1 MAENESEV
9 VKALREEFERQLKE
23 QREKYENQI
32 AEIKR
37 DNVET
42 IKTILTTGAI
52 KLNDENE
59 GQEVPTEEDEE
70 ETITKNLRKK
80 LRIKGE

>member
-1 MAENESEV
+1 MENESEV

-59 GQEVPTEEDEE
+59 GQVPPTEEDEE
-70 ETITKNLRKK
+70 ETIIKNLRKK
-80 LRIKGE
+80 LKIKGE